1 MSRIR
6 LPEGVPAE
14 NHSSRRQRFRSE
26 ACADLDNRVTPTAP
40 GSAGQNAAG
49 AFSAP
54 DTATPNFNGNKD
66 DASVQRSARTVREK
80 HEVYER
86 VVEDDEN
93 SDDETPSKDNG
104 DEDEVIAHGFH
115 PPAPLL
121 ILIAIGLLLIALA
134 AFVVSRNQETTPL
147 CSELPAWNQYNC
159 IPG

>member
-14 NHSSRRQRFRSE
+14 NQNTSRQRYGGDAGVDKRGGF
-26 ACADLDNRVTPTAP
+26 APTAS
-40 GSAGQNAAG
+40 GSAGQEPSSTAY
-49 AFSAP
+49 SAP
-54 DTATPNFNGNKD
+54 DTATPIFLGNPESD
-66 DASVQRSARTVREK
+66 SVRSSARTVREK

-86 VVEDDEN
+86 VVEDDE
-93 SDDETPSKDNG
+93 DETPSKDTG
-104 DEDEVIAHGFH
+104 DEDDVITHGFH